1 MHKVLLYTGDQHR
14 SFINS
19 NSVNLHWSLSTLI
32 EEDTIKNVIGYVG
45 CKDYIMDC
53 FYRDH
58 DSFRTPTV
66 ETIKNTQWYV
76 TIVIPSNIEANKA
89 AKRIIE
95 HFNPYE
101 KEHGFE
107 LTEVITDI
115 EYSRKNVLCV
125 KIPKDW
131 FKVCLTPVSIYLSLI
146 RLLIIHGDTNLSN
159 LAKTTV
165 YPHANEVTYYKQ
177 WNGIANDP
185 RNQNQTKYQFF
196 VKFLDKVH
204 NDPLWI
210 TKYFDDEKYT
220 YTGASKFGI
229 LSLHGMCGVFFAVA
243 EAKTQYYTQNRTPL
257 AYDVIMQEYKNE
269 VENEMK
275 RIKAEQ
281 EAKKKL
287 EEAKAVMKT
296 APVKRKK
303 KVTTDVKVQSVQRT
317 TKRPRTPKTA

>member
-14 SFINS
+14 SFS
-19 NSVNLHWSLSTLI
+19 NSSTANLHWSLSKLI
-32 EEDTIKNVIGYVG
+32 EEDTIKNVIEYVG

-53 FYRDH
+53 FYRNH
-58 DSFRTPTV
+58 SSFITPSV
-66 ETIKNTQWYV
+66 ETIKNTQWYI
-76 TIVIPSNIEANKA
+76 TIIIPNKIKANEA
-89 AKRIIE
+89 AKKILE
-95 HFNPYE
+95 HLNPYE

-115 EYSRKNVLCV
+115 EYSKEDVLCV

-165 YPHANEVTYYKQ
+165 YPYANEVTYYNNWKS
-177 WNGIANDP
+177 IAETSKKDH
-185 RNQNQTKYQFF
+185 QKYQFF

-220 YTGASKFGI
+220 YTGASKSGR

-243 EAKTQYYTQNRTPL
+243 EAKTQYHIQNCTLL
-257 AYDVIMQEYKNE
+257 AYNVIMQEYKNE
-269 VENEMK
+269 VDKEMK
-275 RIKAEQ
+275 RIKEEQ
-281 EAKKKL
+281 EAKVK
-287 EEAKAVMKT
+287 EAKTVMKT
-296 APVKRKK
+296 TPVKRKK